1 MVFAQK
7 VAKVGCGGK
16 QKTTKCNFEESLKT
30 FCHYISGH
38 LVIKKN
44 LSNNNK
50 LRWKEEGAW
59 KTSLVTPPLTLVNK
73 RRSAPSLSDLW
84 TVRMD
89 ICWNSLSHFSLTD
102 MNCLW
107 HWLEERRVWRN
118 HRTPRFY
125 CVEIKALVRN
135 FTSTA
140 CERYQLDVS
149 DGIGRCVLLN
159 SVLGKMSHSVDWPHS
174 IVVKTLTFWL
184 WDYSQTG
191 SIWRLLVLWKGR
203 MWVTSE
209 CNNKPLMLF
218 VYSFPSAKT
227 HR

>member
-1 MVFAQK
+1 
-7 VAKVGCGGK
+7 
-16 QKTTKCNFEESLKT
+16 
-30 FCHYISGH
+30 
-38 LVIKKN
+38 
-44 LSNNNK
+44 
-50 LRWKEEGAW
+50 
-59 KTSLVTPPLTLVNK
+59 
-73 RRSAPSLSDLW
+73 
-84 TVRMD
+84 
-89 ICWNSLSHFSLTD
+89 

-159 SVLGKMSHSVDWPHS
+159 LVLGKMSHSVDWPHS

-191 SIWRLLVLWKGR
+191 SIWRLLVLWKGH

-218 VYSFPSAKT
+218 VYSFPSAKHT
-227 HR
+227 DSGLVSCLRSHIRTSAKSHNSGSPLSASPPAEYRKGRKVNAQPTAPEKKKNPNDAAPVNPCENNCQFWLCADLWFLAAGRGH